1 MEIQLPT
8 QAAAEAVERY
18 GPALL
23 LSLGPAGAALT
34 PEDAFTFL
42 TADREGRAAVME
54 KIIEFREPR

>member
-42 TADREGRAAVME
+42 TADREGRAAV
-54 KIIEFREPR
+54 RRG